1 MEQTINFNTG
11 SFVDRI
17 LQSVGPCPNPDVDMS
32 AVRQFMV
39 DMTNEN
45 IQLGQF
51 DFDKANTMMK
61 MPTYDKVA
69 EMMEKQ
75 KSRMVKVVPQQP
87 NRGYSMF
94 STLRSA
100 EEIQDDIHVLTT
112 FLACNELIFANEMQ
126 RYSFHIL
133 DMLKEKN
140 LYRHELKKYANRL
153 KDVTD
158 NMMWRSNDT
167 DRHVTLKQCL
177 MATPYHS
184 YGNDF
189 YEEGGGLLNR
199 MAINFH
205 RNFELK
211 LKRIQMDNLWI
222 AKEMKLKHPDLIS
235 EIFTLSALAR
245 TDIELFNEVQKRIES
260 VARGRLKS
268 KSRIKSTHSEAM
280 LNASM
285 NLSDKF
291 VNRTA
296 IMPEEPAL
304 LMRKH
309 LAEFQKDITGEEQF
323 EFFNGQFMA
332 LKMDYIEYYLARL
345 RMDMDKGRMKVA
357 QIRDVWYRLGKKH
370 AVKKFFTELASV
382 KLPKKEFDAWD
393 VVKKISDFKGE
404 QNAMNTFR
412 RMCLDGTKIEP
423 DKESDEVWQ
432 CRVLRVIA
440 RQHGGL
446 LPDDVIRSLMKSHL
460 TKKGVME
467 RLELAGFELRPTLQK
482 VKKMKASE
490 LKQL

>member
-1 MEQTINFNTG
+1 MEQTMNFDTG
-11 SFVDRI
+11 VFVDGI
-17 LQSVGPCPNPDVDMS
+17 LQEVGPCPNPDVSMS

-39 DMTNEN
+39 DMVNQRMQRGTT
-45 IQLGQF
+45 
-51 DFDKANTMMK
+51 DPDKANTLLK

-69 EMMEKQ
+69 ETIGKQ
-75 KSRMVKVVPQQP
+75 KSDTVKIVPRQTNAGYRMT
-87 NRGYSMF
+87 

-100 EEIQDDIHVLTT
+100 EEIQQDIHVLTT
-112 FLACNELIFANEMQ
+112 FLACSELLFANEMQ
-126 RYSFHIL
+126 LYSYRIL
-133 DMLKEKN
+133 KMLKEKN
-140 LYRHELKKYANRL
+140 LYRHELKKYANKL
-153 KDVTD
+153 KEVTD
-158 NMMWRSNDT
+158 TMMWRSNET
-167 DRHVTLKQCL
+167 DRHITLKQCL

-184 YGNDF
+184 YGAEF

-211 LKRIQMDNLWI
+211 FKRIQMDNLWI
-222 AKEMKLKHPDLIS
+222 AKEMKMKHPDLVS

-245 TDIELFNEVQKRIES
+245 TDIELFDEVQKRIES

-268 KSRIKSTHSEAM
+268 KSRIKSLHSEAM

-291 VNRTA
+291 VSRTA

-309 LAEFQKDITGEEQF
+309 VAEFQKDITGEEQF
-323 EFFNGQFMA
+323 EFFEGQFLA

-345 RMDMDKGRMKVA
+345 RMDMDKGRLSVA

-370 AVKKFFTELASV
+370 AAKKFFTELASI
-382 KLPKKEFDAWD
+382 KLPKKDFDAWD
-393 VVKKISDFKGE
+393 LSKKIATSTGDQK
-404 QNAMNTFR
+404 AMNSFR
-412 RMCLDGTKIEP
+412 RMCVDGTRIEP
-423 DKESDEVWQ
+423 DREPDEVWQ
-432 CRVLRVIA
+432 CRVLRSIA
-440 RQHGGL
+440 RQHKGM
-446 LPDDVIRSLMKSHL
+446 LPDEVIRSLTKSHP
-460 TKKGVME
+460 TKKALVE
-467 RLELAGFELRPTLQK
+467 RLELAGFELLPTLRR

>member
-11 SFVDRI
+11 AFVDRI

-39 DMTNEN
+39 DMTNET

-87 NRGYSMF
+87 SRGYSMI
-94 STLRSA
+94 STMRSA
-100 EEIQDDIHVLTT
+100 EEIQEDIHVLTT
-112 FLACNELIFANEMQ
+112 FLACSELLFADEMQ
-126 RYSFHIL
+126 RHSFRIL

-140 LYRHELKKYANRL
+140 LYRHELKKYANKL
-153 KDVTD
+153 KEVTD
-158 NMMWRSNDT
+158 NMMYRSNDT
-167 DRHVTLKQCL
+167 DRHVTIKQCL
-177 MATPYHS
+177 LTTPYHS
-184 YGNDF
+184 YGKDF

-199 MAINFH
+199 MVITFH

-222 AKEMKLKHPDLIS
+222 AKEMKMKHPDLVS
-235 EIFTLSALAR
+235 EIFTLSALAKK
-245 TDIELFNEVQKRIES
+245 DIELFDSVQKRIEA

-280 LNASM
+280 LNATM
-285 NLSDKF
+285 NLSDRF
-291 VNRTA
+291 VNRMA
-296 IMPEEPAL
+296 VIPEEPAL
-304 LMRKH
+304 LMQKH
-309 LAEFQKDITGEEQF
+309 LAEFYQDISGQEQF
-323 EFFNGQFMA
+323 EFFNSQFMA
-332 LKMDYIEYYLARL
+332 LKMEYIEYYLARL

-382 KLPKKEFDAWD
+382 KLPKKDFDAWD
-393 VVKKISDFKGE
+393 VVKKISYFKGE

-423 DKESDEVWQ
+423 DKEPDEVWQ

-446 LPDDVIRSLMKSHL
+446 LPDDVIRSLMKSHI
-460 TKKGVME
+460 TKKGVMD
-467 RLELAGFELRPTLQK
+467 RLELAGFELKPTLQRI
-482 VKKMKASE
+482 KKMKASE